1 MHLSQI
7 CFLPQ
12 AARSAPRDSLLCRS
26 LFPPWLNE
34 LDHPSVVHKGHLDRQ
49 RIAYFDEFVNVSIP
63 FLSSFPPSPPF
74 PLIPTPCNFFL
85 DFALNYVTV
94 LLQFLCANKGKL
106 NNNSV
111 HLRTKLIRLNTHF
124 MAQVKPDIET
134 FAKIKVVGIGGGG
147 SAAIN
152 RMISDNIKG
161 VEFIVINTDV
171 QALNQN
177 LAATKIAIGKTI
189 TRGLGAG
196 MNPEVGARAA
206 EETQNEIREAL
217 MGSDMVFLT
226 CGLGG
231 GTGTG
236 AIPEVAKLAKDIGAL
251 TVAVVTKPFTFEG
264 AQRRRIAEEGY
275 ERLLKHVDAIIT
287 IPNDRV
293 LQIIDKKTS
302 LMDAF
307 SVVDDVLR
315 QGVQGIAELITVP
328 GLINVDF
335 ADVKAIMENSGSA
348 LMGIG
353 RASGENRAVEAAKQ
367 AIASPLLE
375 LSVDGARGILFTIT
389 GGSDLGMH
397 EVAEA
402 AKIITS
408 SADEDAKVIFGANID
423 DSLGDEIRIAVVDT
437 GFDSRERRTTSPG
450 VVEVQAQGTW
460 APNTFLRVREEE
472 SLQRP
477 APRPKVNFQSS
488 KPLMEVRSPQMEIR
502 RETYNPPTPI
512 MAPQPVQAPAPMPV
526 MQQQEPMRVAPRP
539 APVMPTPQQS
549 QEDEIE
555 IPAFIRK
562 KMI

>member
-1 MHLSQI
+1 
-7 CFLPQ
+7 
-12 AARSAPRDSLLCRS
+12 
-26 LFPPWLNE
+26 
-34 LDHPSVVHKGHLDRQ
+34 
-49 RIAYFDEFVNVSIP
+49 
-63 FLSSFPPSPPF
+63 
-74 PLIPTPCNFFL
+74 
-85 DFALNYVTV
+85 
-94 LLQFLCANKGKL
+94 
-106 NNNSV
+106 
-111 HLRTKLIRLNTHF
+111 
-124 MAQVKPDIET
+124 MAQVKPEIET
-134 FAKIKVVGIGGGG
+134 YAKIKVVGIGGGG
-147 SAAIN
+147 GAAVN

-177 LAATKIAIGKTI
+177 LAPKKLAVGKTI

-206 EETQNEIREAL
+206 EENSNEIREAL
-217 MGSDMVFLT
+217 SGADMVFLT

-264 AQRRRIAEEGY
+264 AQRRRIAEEGF
-275 ERLLKHVDAIIT
+275 ERLLQFVDAIIT

-302 LMDAF
+302 LMEAF
-307 SVVDDVLR
+307 KVVDDVLR

-328 GLINVDF
+328 GLINVDY

-353 RASGENRAVEAAKQ
+353 RATGENRAVEAAKQ

-375 LSVDGARGILFTIT
+375 LSIDGAKGILFTIS

-402 AKIITS
+402 AKVITS
-408 SADEDAKVIFGANID
+408 SADEDAKVIFGANVSD
-423 DSLGDEIRIAVVDT
+423 EMNEEIRITVVAT
-437 GFDSRERRTTSPG
+437 GFDSRERRTTSAG
-450 VVEVQAQGTW
+450 SVEVQAQGTW
-460 APNTFLRVREEE
+460 SPNNFLRVREREE
-472 SLQRP
+472 QAMS
-477 APRPKVNFQSS
+477 APKRSVPNFAPKQ
-488 KPLMEVRSPQMEIR
+488 MEVRSDLQTSRPMEQRMERIETPKPIIKPPPPKPPQTTE
-502 RETYNPPTPI
+502 
-512 MAPQPVQAPAPMPV
+512 
-526 MQQQEPMRVAPRP
+526 
-539 APVMPTPQQS
+539 
-549 QEDEIE
+549 EDEIE

-562 KMI
+562 KMM